1 MIRENDISQQNS
13 LVNKKLLETIKA
25 QDGVLFHLPFH
36 QLRLESAIGENV
48 IELSEILDPP
58 KSGLY
63 RCRVVYDA
71 EGYEVSYHP
80 YSKRSVTKLKLIED
94 NSIEYAKKYADRSS
108 LNALFAQKE
117 DADDVLIVKDGLVS
131 DTTIANVAFFY
142 KNSWITPKQPL
153 LNGTTRMRLC
163 LEGRIVEEEIY
174 ADDIGKFE
182 AMALMNAMIDF
193 DIIRNKKIEEI
204 IC

>member
-153 LNGTTRMRLC
+153 LNGTTRMRLR
-163 LEGRIVEEEIY
+163 LAGELKEEEIY
-174 ADDIGKFE
+174 ATDIKKFE
-182 AMALMNAMIDF
+182 SIALMNAMIDF

>member
-1 MIRENDISQQNS
+1 MIRVSDTSLQNS

-25 QDGVLFHLPFH
+25 HNGVLFHLPFH
-36 QLRLESAIGENV
+36 QLRLESAIGENL
-48 IELSEILDPP
+48 IELSEILNPP

-94 NSIEYAKKYADRSS
+94 NSIDYAKKYVDRSA
-108 LNALFAQKE
+108 LNALFEKKE
-117 DADDVLIVKDGLVS
+117 DADDVLIVKNGLVT

-142 KNSWITPKQPL
+142 KNSWITPKQAL
-153 LNGTTRMRLC
+153 LNGTTRMRLR
-163 LEGRIVEEEIY
+163 LEGKIFEEEIY
-174 ADDIGKFE
+174 AKDIKKFD

>member
-1 MIRENDISQQNS
+1 M
-13 LVNKKLLETIKA
+13 NKKLLETIKA
-25 QDGVLFHLPFH
+25 QNGVLFHLPFH
-36 QLRLESAIGENV
+36 QLRLESAIGENQ
-48 IELSEILDPP
+48 IELSEILNPP

-71 EGYEVSYHP
+71 KDYEVSYHP
-80 YSKRSVTKLKLIED
+80 YFKRSVTKLKLIED
-94 NSIEYAKKYADRSS
+94 NSIEYARKYADRS
-108 LNALFAQKE
+108 ALDVLFSQKE
-117 DADDVLIVKDGLVS
+117 DADDVLIVKNGLVS

-153 LNGTTRMRLC
+153 LNGTTRMRLR
-163 LEGRIVEEEIY
+163 LAGELKEEEIY
-174 ADDIGKFE
+174 ATDIKKFE
-182 AMALMNAMIDF
+182 SIALMNAMIDF

>member
-1 MIRENDISQQNS
+1 
-13 LVNKKLLETIKA
+13 VNKKLLETIKA
-25 QDGVLFHLPFH
+25 QNGVLFHLPFH
-36 QLRLESAIGENV
+36 QLRLESAIGENQ
-48 IELSEILDPP
+48 IELSEILNPP

-71 EGYEVSYHP
+71 KDYEVSYHP
-80 YSKRSVTKLKLIED
+80 YFKRSVTKLKLIED
-94 NSIEYAKKYADRSS
+94 NSIEYARKYADRS
-108 LNALFAQKE
+108 ALDVLFSQKE
-117 DADDVLIVKDGLVS
+117 DADDVLIVKNGLVS

-153 LNGTTRMRLC
+153 LNGTTRMRLR
-163 LEGRIVEEEIY
+163 LAGELKEEEIY
-174 ADDIGKFE
+174 ATDIKKFE
-182 AMALMNAMIDF
+182 SIALMNAMIDF